1 MALHPDV
8 DRSASVTSPGSPP
21 VYYRTDLTRASLR
34 EIWRS
39 ASPSYT
45 AGVAAILRKLLRR
58 PWPATFAL
66 AAAHPRIV
74 ELADV
79 PERLNSIMSDAV
91 RACRQAGFA
100 PRFGLVVPSV
110 GDQENATIVLS
121 TKDTKQL
128 ATVAYSRVGAVQGVV
143 VTILS
148 LLRDGRVLSTTNAR
162 QGLDEPP
169 DYVAGYHVG
178 AGVPVLVKRHTARI
192 DELNDIRPVALDDL
206 ARRQLM
212 LDLQERKL
220 AFLSERGLLVPMTQA
235 EVERLRAFSPGES
248 Q

>member
-1 MALHPDV
+1 
-8 DRSASVTSPGSPP
+8 
-21 VYYRTDLTRASLR
+21 VYYRTDLTRATLR

-39 ASPSYT
+39 ASPSYA
-45 AGVAAILRKLLRR
+45 AGVAAIFRKLLRR

-66 AAAHPRIV
+66 AAGHPRIV
-74 ELADV
+74 ELADL
-79 PERLNSIMSDAV
+79 PERASNILSDAV

-100 PRFGLVVPSV
+100 PRFGLLVPSV

-128 ATVAYSRVGAVQGVV
+128 ATIAYCRVGTVQGIV

-162 QGLDEPP
+162 QGLNEPP
-169 DYVAGYHVG
+169 EYLPTYHIG
-178 AGVPVLVKRHTARI
+178 AAVPVLVKRHAARI
-192 DELNDIRPVALDDL
+192 EESKDIRPVALDDL

-220 AFLSERGLLVPMTQA
+220 AFLSQRGLLVPMTQA
-235 EVERLRAFSPGES
+235 EVERLQG
-248 Q
+248 